1 VWFQSY
7 ALVVGTCLQV
17 AEFGLLDAQLAVLLG
32 VLQAAEEEAAAT
44 VEVAES
50 KVEARSP
57 NAAVSFEA
65 LDANGDGAVSR
76 DEFEAWKQQQIQQQG
91 KGTSNEAVGTGASN
105 GVAAATA
112 TTSTTTAALPMTGP
126 TMDALVLSRI
136 DADELE
142 VVTRQV
148 RFSSFF
154 L

>member
-1 VWFQSY
+1 
-7 ALVVGTCLQV
+7 V

-76 DEFEAWKQQQIQQQG
+76 DEFEAWKQQQQQQQG
-91 KGTSNEAVGTGASN
+91 EGASNEVACANTSN

-112 TTSTTTAALPMTGP
+112 TTSTTAALPMTGP

>member
-76 DEFEAWKQQQIQQQG
+76 DEFEAWKQQQQQQG

-105 GVAAATA
+105 GVAATA
-112 TTSTTTAALPMTGP
+112 TTSTTAAALPMTGP